1 MKQSTTSSTVRCSLL
16 PPQLYFIRKATACLH
31 SFIPICADS
40 IAVGMVIVMFK
51 KVNRLIYGDRSYYIA
66 HILISII
73 IMTCTCLLLHFR
85 FNQPIDI
92 VLHLISND
100 TIGLS
105 ASLLGF
111 QLAGVS
117 ILISLDG
124 NKKLCLLR
132 EIKSDTM
139 IYKIFISSITMFLF
153 SIVLMLISINFVP
166 VESNITREVLCVKL
180 IVDYCSVVTFCFG
193 MVFLLSSIRLL
204 KWFCSK

>member
-1 MKQSTTSSTVRCSLL
+1 
-16 PPQLYFIRKATACLH
+16 
-31 SFIPICADS
+31 
-40 IAVGMVIVMFK
+40 MFK
-51 KVNRLIYGDRSYYIA
+51 RVNRLIYGDHTYYVA
-66 HILISII
+66 HIFIGII
-73 IMTCTCLLLHFR
+73 IMVCIWALLHFG

-100 TIGLS
+100 TVGLS

-132 EIKSDTM
+132 EIESDTM
-139 IYKIFISSITMFLF
+139 IYKIFISSITMFLL
-153 SIVLMLISINFVP
+153 SVVLMLISINFFCDT
-166 VESNITREVLCVKL
+166 SDITGKILYGKL
-180 IVDYCSVVTFCFG
+180 IIDYCSIITFFFG
-193 MVFLLSSIRLL
+193 MIFLFSSIRLL